1 MSLINKIC
9 WVVGGVGPIGR
20 GITRSLLSA
29 GATVIV
35 NSRESSRLEKISKDL
50 NHPDKLVLVHG
61 SLLPG
66 QAQTTVDQVLT
77 ENNLPLHHVVAHG
90 AVRYWTKER
99 GGGDETFL
107 LDERRLLDMDMD
119 EFLNASCQLSRL
131 HFSAAKTLL
140 PRLEGLSDQTGLD
153 SSYTFVTG
161 NGGGHVS
168 GMKLGAGE
176 INSYHIWGLSKALRG
191 ELQNSSVA
199 CREIRV
205 NLPINR
211 PTEERCNE
219 PRERPL
225 SEDLGDLCAGIA
237 LHCKELDGQL
247 IDINSQ
253 NALKKNLIK
262 FKANQVS

>member
-1 MSLINKIC
+1 MSLINKTC

-20 GITRSLLSA
+20 GITRSLLNA

-35 NSRESSRLEKISKDL
+35 NSRENSRLEKISKDL

-66 QAQTTVDQVLT
+66 QAQMTVDQVLT
-77 ENNLPLHHVVAHG
+77 DYNLPLNHVVAHG

-119 EFLNASCQLSRL
+119 DFINSSCQLSKL

-153 SSYTFVTG
+153 SSYTIVKVDRSLVG
-161 NGGGHVS
+161 
-168 GMKLGAGE
+168 
-176 INSYHIWGLSKALRG
+176 
-191 ELQNSSVA
+191 
-199 CREIRV
+199 
-205 NLPINR
+205 
-211 PTEERCNE
+211 
-219 PRERPL
+219 
-225 SEDLGDLCAGIA
+225 
-237 LHCKELDGQL
+237 
-247 IDINSQ
+247 
-253 NALKKNLIK
+253 
-262 FKANQVS
+262 